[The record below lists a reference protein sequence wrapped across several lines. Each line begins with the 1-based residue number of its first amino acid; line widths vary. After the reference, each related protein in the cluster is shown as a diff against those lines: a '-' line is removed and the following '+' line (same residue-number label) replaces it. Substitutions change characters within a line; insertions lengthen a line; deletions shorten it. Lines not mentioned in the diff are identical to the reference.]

1 MKKFT
6 LILTL
11 SLLFLHCY
19 AAEQGAN
26 ADEGGLLHHLLPN
39 SSNFLNYVT
48 LILAVF
54 ALYYSLKRPGK
65 TRKSSG
71 SSHSRSTTEDFEIRL
86 ADLKDQ
92 LAGKVTTRDLR
103 QVSEKLGAVEERL
116 DLIEHPKREVEW
128 SDLKNTIKEK
138 PQEQPME
145 EPQPEVIAPQAAPEE
160 LHYAKMAD
168 LENGFSNGI
177 LSTVQNGEQIYEI
190 TTRQDSGVYRISEN
204 PEAQRY
210 ALAEFNFTLG
220 KACDLQRQP
229 FKDCRIM
236 MKSEGTLQKIA
247 GNWIIQTRAK
257 IDFR

>member
-1 MKKFT
+1 MKKIT

-11 SLLFLHCY
+11 SLLFLNCH
-19 AAEQGAN
+19 AAEQGATG
-26 ADEGGLLHHLLPN
+26 DEGGLLHHLLPN
-39 SSNFLNYVT
+39 SSNFLNYAT

-71 SSHSRSTTEDFEIRL
+71 SSHSRSTTDLQDFDIRL

-92 LAGKVTTRDLR
+92 LAGKVTIRELM
-103 QVSEKLGAVEERL
+103 QVSEKLTAIEERL

-128 SDLKNTIKEK
+128 SDLKNTIKD
-138 PQEQPME
+138 PPPIA
-145 EPQPEVIAPQAAPEE
+145 EPQTEVLAPQAPPEE

-168 LENGFSNGI
+168 LENGFSTGI

-190 TTRQDSGVYRISEN
+190 TTHEDSGVYRISEN
-204 PEAQRY
+204 PNAQRY

-236 MKSEGTLQKIA
+236 MISEGTLQKIA
-247 GNWIIQTRAK
+247 GNWIIQKRAK